1 MKKRIIFMGTPEF
14 AVPSLLALKKD
25 GHDLLAVVTQPD
37 RPKGRGNKLQASPVK
52 ETAVGLGL
60 DVIQPY
66 KVKDEKIVEMLREM
80 KPDVI
85 AVAAFGQILPESIL
99 AVPLLG
105 CINVH
110 ASLLPQ
116 YRGAAPLHWAI
127 LNGEKRTGVTT
138 MLMDS
143 GLDTGDI
150 LLKKE
155 IAITPEMTYGRLHDI
170 ISVIGADLLIETIK
184 LYGEGKIV
192 PEKQKEGDA
201 SYAPRLLREHER
213 IVWDKT
219 AEGIHNQVRGL
230 DPWPGAY
237 TVYLDKPLKIRGSRV
252 YQEKGSAEKPGT
264 VLGIIKGKGFIVQT
278 GMGSILITD
287 VQPFGKKIMPAT
299 SFVNGYQLE
308 KGYVFDG

>member
-14 AVPSLLALKKD
+14 AVPSLLALKKA

-37 RPKGRGNKLQASPVK
+37 RPKGRGKKLQASPVK

-60 DVIQPY
+60 DIIQPQ
-66 KVKDEKIVEMLREM
+66 KVRDEKIVGMLREM
-80 KPDVI
+80 EPDVI

-99 AVPLLG
+99 AVPTLG

-127 LNGEKRTGVTT
+127 LNGEKQTGVTT
-138 MLMDS
+138 MLMNS

-150 LLKKE
+150 LLKRE

-170 ISVIGADLLIETIK
+170 ISLIGADQLIETIK

-192 PEKQKEGDA
+192 PEKQKEEDA

-213 IVWDKT
+213 IIWDKT
-219 AEGIHNQVRGL
+219 AEEIHNQVRGL

-237 TVYLDKPLKIRGSRV
+237 AVCLDKPLKIRGSQV
-252 YQEKGSAEKPGT
+252 YQEKGSDEKAGT
-264 VLGIIKGKGFIVQT
+264 VLDIIKGKGFIVQT

-287 VQPFGKKIMPAT
+287 VQPFGKKNMPAT